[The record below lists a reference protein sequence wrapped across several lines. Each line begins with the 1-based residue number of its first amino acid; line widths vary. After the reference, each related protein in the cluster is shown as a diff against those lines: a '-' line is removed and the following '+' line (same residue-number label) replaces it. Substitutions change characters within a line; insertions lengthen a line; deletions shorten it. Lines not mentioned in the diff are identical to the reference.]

1 MARGTLRIY
10 VGAAPGVGKTYA
22 MLDEGHRRRE
32 RGTDVLIAA
41 VDDRGR
47 CQTAA
52 RADGLARIDTLD
64 GAVDVAT
71 VLQRRPAVA
80 LVDDLGRTNR
90 WREVDAILDAGIDV
104 VTTLDIGEL
113 ESLNDVVSEI
123 TGARPRSTV
132 PDAFVRR
139 AEQVELIDM
148 SPDALRR
155 RLAHGNVFPP
165 DRVDAALANAF
176 RPGNLAAL
184 REVALRWMAERAAAE
199 LESGPGSAERVVVAL
214 TGAPGGERLVRRA
227 ARLAGERQGRLI
239 GVHVAS
245 GDERDGGGD
254 DLDHQ
259 REVLAQVG
267 GTYRELVGDDVA
279 AALAAFVDAEQATQ
293 LVLGSSRRSRWHTW
307 RHGSLV
313 ERLDHHSVTAD
324 LHVVA
329 DDDPARRS
337 AALPRIV
344 RRSAVPP
351 ERERIGWIIALVGVP
366 LLCWLLVVSGR
377 HVNLSTALLVNMAL
391 VIVVAAIGGLLPGL
405 VASFLSVGLTNWFLT
420 PPLHTLHINDR
431 DDIVALIIFVAT
443 TVIVSALVDRAARR
457 AREAG
462 RARAE
467 ARALART
474 SGAIVSAADPLPEL
488 LEQLRALFDVRTAMI
503 LDRTDDGWTI
513 AGSAGDAVAAI
524 RRSDRA
530 VHWTPTA
537 TSSSSSSVAS

>member
-1 MARGTLRIY
+1 M
-10 VGAAPGVGKTYA
+10 
-22 MLDEGHRRRE
+22 
-32 RGTDVLIAA
+32 
-41 VDDRGR
+41 
-47 CQTAA
+47 
-52 RADGLARIDTLD
+52 
-64 GAVDVAT
+64 
-71 VLQRRPAVA
+71 
-80 LVDDLGRTNR
+80 
-90 WREVDAILDAGIDV
+90 
-104 VTTLDIGEL
+104 
-113 ESLNDVVSEI
+113 
-123 TGARPRSTV
+123 

-165 DRVDAALANAF
+165 GRVDAALANAF
-176 RPGNLAAL
+176 RPANLAAL
-184 REVALRWMAERAAAE
+184 REVALRWMTERAAAE
-199 LESGPGSAERVVVAL
+199 LGSGPGSGERVVVAL

-267 GTYRELVGDDVA
+267 GTYREVVGDDVA

-293 LVLGSSRRSRWHTW
+293 LVLGSSRRSRWDTW

-313 ERLDHHSVTAD
+313 ERLDRHSVTAD
-324 LHVVA
+324 MHVVA

-351 ERERIGWIIALVGVP
+351 ERERIGWVVALVGVP

-377 HVNLSTALLVNMAL
+377 QANLSTALLVNMAL

-443 TVIVSALVDRAARR
+443 TVIVSAFVDRAARR
-457 AREAG
+457 ARG
-462 RARAE
+462 RP
-467 ARALART
+467 
-474 SGAIVSAADPLPEL
+474 GACRGPCVGAH
-488 LEQLRALFDVRTAMI
+488 QRG
-503 LDRTDDGWTI
+503 DRVG
-513 AGSAGDAVAAI
+513 
-524 RRSDRA
+524 RRSPAGAVGTAARPVRREHGDDPRPHRRRLDDRQQRRRGRRGGFRRSARA

-537 TSSSSSSVAS
+537 SSSSSSSVAS